1 MQEHGQNWKDVKSS
15 LIQAKSK
22 DLPYEKV
29 LSSMCTYP
37 HPIAIEAHKMFIE
50 SNMGDYGLF
59 IGTYELEQ
67 KVLAMLGDLLHNSHP
82 YGYLTTGGTES
93 NIQAVRAMLNACKS
107 IRNPNIIVPASAH
120 FSFDKIADILKI
132 NVLKARVLSDL
143 VVDTEHVISLIDQN
157 TVGLVGIAG
166 STEFGQVD
174 PISDLSKIA
183 IDNSIFL
190 HVDAAFGGFVLPFV
204 SQHVPFDFSLPG
216 VTSIAIDPHKMGMST
231 IPSGALLFREE
242 KMMDFLRVDTPY
254 LTISSQFTL
263 TGTRSGASVAGTYA
277 VMKHLGKEGYCQIV
291 DRCMSL
297 THLLLNEVRNIG
309 VNPVIDPVMNIIA
322 LSVSQPKKIRKEL
335 ATQFGWQVSITKQPP
350 SIRLVIM
357 PHMTEANILAFSRDL
372 KHVLEQV
379 QFSENN
385 ESEKDRI
392 FDGTGNMS

>member
-59 IGTYELEQ
+59 MGTYELEQ

-107 IRNPNIIVPASAH
+107 IRNPNIIVPASVH

>member
-1 MQEHGQNWKDVKSS
+1 MQEHGQNWEDVKSS
-15 LIQAKSK
+15 LIQTRSK
-22 DLPYEKV
+22 DIPYEKV

-37 HPIAIEAHKMFIE
+37 HPIAVEAHKMFIE

-59 IGTYELEQ
+59 MGTYELEQ
-67 KVLAMLGDLLHNSHP
+67 NVLTMLGDLLHNSHP

-93 NIQAVRAMLNACKS
+93 NIQAVRAMLNACRS
-107 IRNPNIIVPASAH
+107 IQSPNIIVPASAH

-132 NVLKARVLSDL
+132 NVRKARVLSDL
-143 VVDTEHVISLIDQN
+143 VVDTEHVTSLIDQS

-174 PISDLSKIA
+174 PIPELSKIA

-190 HVDAAFGGFVLPFV
+190 HVDAAFGGFVLPFI

-254 LTISSQFTL
+254 LTISSQCTL

-277 VMKHLGKEGYCQIV
+277 VMKHLGKEGYRQVV

-297 THLLLNEVRNIG
+297 THLLLKEVRNIG

-335 ATQFGWQVSITKQPP
+335 ATQFGWQVSITKQPS

-357 PHMTEANILAFSRDL
+357 PHMTEANILAFVRDL
-372 KHVLEQV
+372 KHVLQQV
-379 QFSENN
+379 QCSEKN
-385 ESEKDRI
+385 ESEKARM
-392 FDGTGNMS
+392 F